1 MYSTY
6 NLKADG
12 KNPTGVHIHRPI
24 HASNVGV
31 AEVLFLNGWYNLP
44 DGGNMTVL
52 RGEGVR
58 EKLIF
63 PPGLYSFIQIK
74 HHLGIMYPALENTLS
89 LNMRTVEVCVRVPRG
104 LQIKIGGCI
113 LNLLGLN
120 QFRGWLSEGYVYKAN
135 RIAPI
140 SCHRT
145 LQILMREVDA
155 SNTHLDGRPSTV
167 IGHIAV
173 RPSDLGVM
181 TSTQLCT
188 PYMQP
193 ISGGEI
199 SQVTLELR
207 DSLTGQVINNNGLS
221 VIITLLLN

>member
-1 MYSTY
+1 MY
-6 NLKADG
+6 
-12 KNPTGVHIHRPI
+12 R
-24 HASNVGV
+24 
-31 AEVLFLNGWYNLP
+31 
-44 DGGNMTVL
+44 
-52 RGEGVR
+52 
-58 EKLIF
+58 
-63 PPGLYSFIQIK
+63 
-74 HHLGIMYPALENTLS
+74 ALENALS
-89 LNMRTVEVCVRVPRG
+89 LNMRTGEVYVRVPPG
-104 LQIKIGGCI
+104 LEIKIDGCI
-113 LNLLGLN
+113 LKLLGLN
-120 QFRGWLSEGYVYKAN
+120 QFRGWLSEGVYKAN

-181 TSTQLCT
+181 TSTQFCT